1 MSLKHVGP
9 GRKAPDEINVV
20 VEIPAQTG
28 PVKYEVDKETGTVF
42 VDRFMA
48 TAMFYPCN
56 YGYVPDSLADDGDP
70 IDVMVVTPYPLIA
83 GTVITCRP
91 IGVLEMDDEAGDDAK
106 IVAVPIS
113 RVARIYDH
121 VVTAA
126 DLPAGLVHTI
136 EHFFCPLQGSGARQ
150 VGEGSRLGR
159 RQSGQEL
166 HFRGPAPLPALT
178 GGERFSRDGFGL

>member
-9 GRKAPDEINVV
+9 GRNAPDEINVV

-28 PVKYEVDKETGTVF
+28 PVKYEVDKASGAVF

-56 YGYVPDSLADDGDP
+56 YGYVPESLADDGDP
-70 IDVMVVTPYPLIA
+70 IDVMVVTPHPLIA

-91 IGVLEMDDEAGDDAK
+91 VSVLEMDDEAGDDAK
-106 IVAVPIS
+106 IVAVPIT
-113 RVARIYDH
+113 RVARIYENIH
-121 VVTAA
+121 SAA

-136 EHFFCPLQGSGARQ
+136 EHFFAHYKDLEPGKWVKVRGWGTADDAREYIVQ
-150 VGEGSRLGR
+150 
-159 RQSGQEL
+159 
-166 HFRGPAPLPALT
+166 ALK
-178 GGERFSRDGFGL
+178 RYQQ

>member
-9 GRKAPDEINVV
+9 GCNAPDEINVV

-42 VDRFMA
+42 VDRFMS
-48 TAMFYPCN
+48 TSMFYPCN

-121 VVTAA
+121 VNAAA

-136 EHFFCPLQGSGARQ
+136 EHFFTHYKDLEPGKWVKVRGWGDGNHAKSYIKEALQRYQ
-150 VGEGSRLGR
+150 R
-159 RQSGQEL
+159 
-166 HFRGPAPLPALT
+166 
-178 GGERFSRDGFGL
+178 

>member
-9 GRKAPDEINVV
+9 GRNAPDEINVV

-28 PVKYEVDKETGTVF
+28 PVKYEVDKASGAVF

-48 TAMFYPCN
+48 TSMFYPCN

-91 IGVLEMDDEAGDDAK
+91 VSVLEMDDEAGDDAK
-106 IVAVPIS
+106 IVAVPIT
-113 RVARIYDH
+113 RVARIYEH
-121 VVTAA
+121 IQSAA

-136 EHFFCPLQGSGARQ
+136 EHFFAHYKDLEPGKWVKVRGWGNADDAREYIAQ
-150 VGEGSRLGR
+150 
-159 RQSGQEL
+159 
-166 HFRGPAPLPALT
+166 ALA
-178 GGERFSRDGFGL
+178 RYQQ

>member
-9 GRKAPDEINVV
+9 GRNAPDEINVV
-20 VEIPAQTG
+20 VEIPSQTG
-28 PVKYEVDKETGTVF
+28 PVKYEVDKASGAVF

-70 IDVMVVTPYPLIA
+70 IDVMVVTPHPLIA

-91 IGVLEMDDEAGDDAK
+91 ISVLEMDDEAGDDAK

-113 RVARIYDH
+113 RVARIYDGIH
-121 VVTAA
+121 TAA
-126 DLPAGLVHTI
+126 DLPAGLLHTI
-136 EHFFCPLQGSGARQ
+136 EHFFAHYKDLEPGKWVKVRGWGDSKDAR
-150 VGEGSRLGR
+150 EYIS
-159 RQSGQEL
+159 E
-166 HFRGPAPLPALT
+166 AL
-178 GGERFSRDGFGL
+178 ERFKQYPA

>member
-9 GRKAPDEINVV
+9 GRNAPDEINVV
-20 VEIPAQTG
+20 VEIPSQTG
-28 PVKYEVDKETGTVF
+28 PVKYEVDKASGAVF

-70 IDVMVVTPYPLIA
+70 IDVMVVTPHPLIA

-91 IGVLEMDDEAGDDAK
+91 ISVLEMDDEAGDDAK

-113 RVARIYDH
+113 KVARIYDRIQ
-121 VVTAA
+121 TAA
-126 DLPAGLVHTI
+126 DLPEGLVHTI
-136 EHFFCPLQGSGARQ
+136 EHFFAHYKDLEPGKWVKVRGWGDSKDAR
-150 VGEGSRLGR
+150 EYIA
-159 RQSGQEL
+159 E
-166 HFRGPAPLPALT
+166 AL
-178 GGERFSRDGFGL
+178 ERFKQYPA